1 MAKAGDFP
9 GLITDVLVFTPTLIK
24 ERPDEIRAIVKSL
37 FEAQD
42 YLKNNRDEAVTIM
55 AGKMGMSRKEMTVG
69 LEGVYQPSL
78 KENLE
83 FLTSP
88 VLLYISLKT
97 ITDFYLKRGQ
107 LSRIIEADEIVEPW
121 FIKELNNQ

>member
-69 LEGVYQPSL
+69 LERRVST
-78 KENLE
+78 E
-83 FLTSP
+83 S
-88 VLLYISLKT
+88 
-97 ITDFYLKRGQ
+97 
-107 LSRIIEADEIVEPW
+107 
-121 FIKELNNQ
+121 